1 MTILTEKPTLFVIA
15 KNDDLLKKHGESF
28 QIRDT
33 KSDEIKTSLP
43 ALGIRDIMIY
53 GKLTIEAEVFD
64 LAEKNSIPI
73 HFLSGAGK
81 FRGSVIFDFTKNVFL
96 RSAQFK
102 FHFDE
107 EKKFFLAQK
116 FVRSKIE
123 NQNIVLQK
131 IRAQTRIDA
140 DFAHITNLEQ
150 LRGFEGSTARQY
162 FQAWQKENLIKNPE
176 LEFVGRKKFPAT
188 DPINS
193 LLSFCFTLLHGEIHT
208 QLLIAGL
215 DPFVA
220 FLHEQSYGH
229 ASLASDF
236 IEIFRGPI
244 EHFVLKILNRK
255 ELDIKEDFEKENTG
269 SVKLSKSGFQ
279 KFFPKWIE
287 FLRKE
292 EFFGEKN
299 LTQTIERDIRKFVHF
314 LNGDEDDFQPFIWK
328 K

>member
-15 KNDDLLKKHGESF
+15 QNDDLLKKHGESF
-28 QIRDT
+28 QIRN
-33 KSDEIKTSLP
+33 KENNEIKKSFP

-53 GKLTIEAEVFD
+53 GKLDFEADIFD

-73 HFLSGAGK
+73 HFLSTGGK
-81 FRGSVIFDFTKNVFL
+81 FRGSVVFDFTKNVFL
-96 RSAQFK
+96 RSQQFK

-116 FVRSKIE
+116 FVKAKIE

-131 IRAQTRIDA
+131 IRAQARIDT
-140 DFAHITNLEQ
+140 DFAHIANLEQ

-236 IEIFRGPI
+236 IEIFRGPT

-255 ELDIKEDFEKENTG
+255 ELDIKDDFEKENTG